1 MASPTGSKASCSAA
15 TVLSPRLA
23 PRFAVSRY
31 RPSTL
36 GPFGPDAV
44 HQRYIG
50 YSLRRHHAP
59 SRQLAH
65 AREVPLAVGVG
76 VLFEDGDPEPR
87 CGQRRYYF
95 PEPPTKQVARSRV
108 LETLHPLGEAR
119 GREAAPGLTHV
130 ILYALF
136 EAQRLPAGRVGPG
149 VVPVRVKHPR
159 CGVEVHEHEATTRFQ
174 DGGNAI
180 GPG

>member
-1 MASPTGSKASCSAA
+1 MLCGVYVIATLAS
-15 TVLSPRLA
+15 L
-23 PRFAVSRY
+23 FAVCRY
-31 RPSTL
+31 RPSAL

-50 YSLRRHHAP
+50 YSLRRYHAP
-59 SRQLAH
+59 TRQLAH
-65 AREVPLAVGVG
+65 AREVPLAVGVR

-119 GREAAPGLTHV
+119 RREAAPRLSYV
-130 ILYALF
+130 IPDTLF
-136 EAQRLPAGRVGPG
+136 EAQRLPAGRVGAG
-149 VVPVRVKHPR
+149 VVPVRVEHLR
-159 CGVEVHEHEATTRFQ
+159 CGVEVHEHEATAWFQ
-174 DGGNAI
+174 DGGNARC
-180 GPG
+180 PGFQIR